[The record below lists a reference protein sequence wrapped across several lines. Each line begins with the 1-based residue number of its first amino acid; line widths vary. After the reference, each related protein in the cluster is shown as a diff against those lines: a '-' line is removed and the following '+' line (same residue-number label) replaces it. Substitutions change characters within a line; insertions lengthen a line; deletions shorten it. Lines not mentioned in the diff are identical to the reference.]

1 MTDDHPSLDK
11 FGRFLME
18 HFRDHAIDDVDT
30 LLAAGWK
37 APGVQALQTELV
49 GFTEEQR
56 AVVRR
61 CLITCVDGAIHAFL
75 FKLQERSDFED
86 DLQVLV
92 DGKNVAILSDGIHG
106 EPFGEE
112 GWQARFS
119 KHGQSPDQ
127 A

>member
-1 MTDDHPSLDK
+1 MIDDHASLDK

-18 HFRDHAIDDVDT
+18 HLRDHAIDDVDT
-30 LLAAGWK
+30 LVAAGWK

-49 GFTEEQR
+49 GLTAQQR
-56 AVVRR
+56 SVVRR
-61 CLITCVDGAIHAFL
+61 CVITCVDSAIHAFL
-75 FKLQERSDFED
+75 YKLQELADFEN

-92 DGKNVAILSDGIHG
+92 DGKNVAMLSDGIHG

-112 GWQARFS
+112 GWQAPFS